1 MLNLPVN
8 PSDLILTVAQRDY
21 VSRGKRSAPART
33 RRNNKKARKPLPV
46 MAIGLAVLLIAGL
59 AGGLY
64 YLKHRSAEQAQALQ
78 QQPHKNGLPV
88 KPEERWSY
96 IKELENKEVVVT
108 DHNPVQDS
116 TPPTQLSPEQQAI
129 LSQLQAEMKQA
140 PITLPQADRNGNI
153 DGETRVNPD
162 KPLYTPPTASTGQT
176 ARVEQIPPRPA
187 TPPTPPSKPVPSV
200 TEAKPVLVQPPPIPR
215 NSETSKPAEKPA
227 ESSQKWL
234 VQCGAY
240 RTSSQAEEVQATL
253 AFQGIESNVRTSNS
267 WHRVVLGPYSSRA
280 AADKQQ
286 SRLKGSGMSCLILP
300 VQG

>member
-1 MLNLPVN
+1 
-8 PSDLILTVAQRDY
+8 
-21 VSRGKRSAPART
+21 
-33 RRNNKKARKPLPV
+33 

-187 TPPTPPSKPVPSV
+187 TPP
-200 TEAKPVLVQPPPIPR
+200 IPR

>member
-1 MLNLPVN
+1 
-8 PSDLILTVAQRDY
+8 
-21 VSRGKRSAPART
+21 
-33 RRNNKKARKPLPV
+33 
-46 MAIGLAVLLIAGL
+46 
-59 AGGLY
+59 
-64 YLKHRSAEQAQALQ
+64 
-78 QQPHKNGLPV
+78 
-88 KPEERWSY
+88 
-96 IKELENKEVVVT
+96 
-108 DHNPVQDS
+108 
-116 TPPTQLSPEQQAI
+116 
-129 LSQLQAEMKQA
+129 
-140 PITLPQADRNGNI
+140 
-153 DGETRVNPD
+153 
-162 KPLYTPPTASTGQT
+162 
-176 ARVEQIPPRPA
+176 
-187 TPPTPPSKPVPSV
+187 

>member
-1 MLNLPVN
+1 M
-8 PSDLILTVAQRDY
+8 AQRDY
-21 VSRGKRSAPART
+21 VSRGKRAAPART

-64 YLKHRSAEQAQALQ
+64 YLKHRSAEQAQGLQ

-116 TPPTQLSPEQQAI
+116 RPPTQLSAEQQAI

-140 PITLPQADRNGNI
+140 PITLPQADRNGNL
-153 DGETRVNPD
+153 DGETRVNPE

-187 TPPTPPSKPVPSV
+187 TPPVRPTGPTANV
-200 TEAKPVLVQPPPIPR
+200 TESKPVLVQPPPIPR
-215 NSETSKPAEKPA
+215 NSETSKPVSKPT

-253 AFQGIESNVRTSNS
+253 AFQGIESNVRASNS

>member
-8 PSDLILTVAQRDY
+8 PSDLIRIVAQRDY
-21 VSRGKRSAPART
+21 VSRGKRAAPART

-64 YLKHRSAEQAQALQ
+64 YLKHRSAEQAQSLQ
-78 QQPHKNGLPV
+78 QQPRKNGLPV

-116 TPPTQLSPEQQAI
+116 RPPTQLSAEQQAI
-129 LSQLQAEMKQA
+129 LSQLQAEMKQT
-140 PITLPQADRNGNI
+140 PITLPQADRNGNL
-153 DGETRVNPD
+153 DGETRVNPE
-162 KPLYTPPTASTGQT
+162 KPLYAPQTAGTGQT

-187 TPPTPPSKPVPSV
+187 TAPSKPAPNVS
-200 TEAKPVLVQPPPIPR
+200 EAKPVLVQPPPIPR
-215 NSETSKPAEKPA
+215 NSEINKPAEKPA

-286 SRLKGSGMSCLILP
+286 SRLKSSGMACLILP